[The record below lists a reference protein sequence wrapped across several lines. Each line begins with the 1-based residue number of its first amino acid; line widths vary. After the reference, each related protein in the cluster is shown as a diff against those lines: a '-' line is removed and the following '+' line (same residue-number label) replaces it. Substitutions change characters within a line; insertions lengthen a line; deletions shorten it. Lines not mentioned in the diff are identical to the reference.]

1 MTQFGSAYSEFT
13 NRNAAV
19 LFVAAQKI
27 DGLFRGKEHVQS
39 KKYPFPVLFDETREV
54 SRTYGVYQAIGI
66 DTFNLA
72 RRATFVIGGEGRICW
87 IAVSPQQ
94 REAPPMADIVSA
106 IESCGK
112 Y

>member
-1 MTQFGSAYSEFT
+1 MTQFGSAYEEFT
-13 NRNAAV
+13 NRKAAV
-19 LFVAAQKI
+19 MFIAAQKI
-27 DGLFRGKEHVQS
+27 GGLFRGKEHVQN
-39 KKYPFPVLFDETREV
+39 KKYPFPILFDETREV
-54 SRTYGVYQAIGI
+54 SRAYGVYQALGI
-66 DTFNLA
+66 DTFNIA

-94 REAPPMADIVSA
+94 REAPSIADIVSA